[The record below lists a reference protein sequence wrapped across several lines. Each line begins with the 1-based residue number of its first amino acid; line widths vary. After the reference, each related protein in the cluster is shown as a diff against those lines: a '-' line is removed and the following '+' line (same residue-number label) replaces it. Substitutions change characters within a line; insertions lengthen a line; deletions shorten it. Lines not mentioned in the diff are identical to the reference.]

1 MARIGNKN
9 NLSAGDKY
17 DVLFFDFQEGYPVG
31 DINLGFGK
39 NPKRISGVQK
49 VSQVF
54 TKCLLTTRGS
64 DILHDNYGSEFTKY
78 SVGGNSAPSDTH
90 KVKYEIDTAVQS
102 AAAQARGILNIP
114 GASLEAQLERA
125 TVISVGSSR
134 EGSDIRIQ
142 LMTRSGQNAPI
153 AIPFTSLG
161 LKVNA

>member
-1 MARIGNKN
+1 MARVGNKN
-9 NLSAGDKY
+9 NLAAGDTY
-17 DVLFFDFQEGYPVG
+17 DVLFFDFQDGYPIG
-31 DINLGFGK
+31 AINLGFGK

-54 TKCLLTTRGS
+54 TKCLLTTIGS
-64 DILHDNYGSEFTKY
+64 DVMHDNYGSDFTKY
-78 SVGGNSAPSDTH
+78 SVGGNSAPSDAN
-90 KVKYEIDTAVQS
+90 KVKYEIDAAVQS
-102 AAAQARGILNIP
+102 AAAQARGVLNVP

-125 TVISVGSSR
+125 SVISVGSSR

-142 LMTRSGQNAPI
+142 LMTRGGQNAPI